1 MNAPTPNTATTE
13 ISFEQA
19 AKNKDFAALIAHVPY
34 AQFLGLAYDQKAS
47 RFTLPIQNKHIG
59 NPYLPALHGGVVA
72 GFMENAALLQCVVD
86 HPQNRIPK
94 PINIQ
99 IDYLRSAAAKDCYAD
114 VEMVRLGRRVA
125 TLQVRCWQI
134 KPEKPVATARVHLL
148 LE

>member
-1 MNAPTPNTATTE
+1 MSAIEHNAFQ
-13 ISFEQA
+13 SA
-19 AKNKDFAALIAHVPY
+19 AESKDFNALIAQVPY
-34 AQFLGLAYDQKAS
+34 AGFMGIAYHHEQQ
-47 RFTLPIQNKHIG
+47 RFYLPVQDRHIG
-59 NPYLPALHGGVVA
+59 NAWLPALHGGVIA
-72 GFMENAALLQCVVD
+72 GFMEHAALLQCVVD

-134 KPEKPVATARVHLL
+134 KADKPVATARVHLL